1 MDKKKWKVLI
11 VEDEFRIGLMIKK
24 LIKWDEIGLEFVGL
38 AENGEI
44 ALNLIENEKPDIVVT
59 DIRMPKINGLE
70 LISLAKQKHDNI
82 RFVIITGYKEFEYAH
97 KALQYGVNDYLL
109 KPVNE
114 EELNKVLRKIQTE
127 LSQKQKEEENLIKTV
142 SASQHIIKS
151 RILNNIIN
159 NNDTDFLN
167 EIKNDFNLKL
177 SGNTYRS
184 FVIKLDYWDYEKYE
198 KKQDMLTVEKIIS
211 IVDKNL
217 RSCVKEQLTCEKEN
231 LYIYCLLNYDL
242 SKSKETKNIIN
253 NILSEIQ
260 AYLLD
265 FELYEA
271 TIGIGPEVTEFAEI
285 NSSIRDAYRAV
296 QNRIKIGT
304 GRLIY
309 SQSLQL
315 ENQIDVEEYL
325 KEYREKFLMSIEVYS
340 KESLEECVSM
350 IFYKLHSMENIDF
363 SCCYDIAKV
372 LIEMFFDNIGIKN
385 NEGTTLKQF
394 LLNAYQHC
402 YTIGRLK
409 DLIIKY
415 MGGYIDLCLKQ
426 LKTETVKPIRI
437 AKQYINDHYNEKIV
451 LEDIA
456 GMVGLNPVY
465 FSVLFKKETGLNF
478 SDYLVNYRMDVAKNL
493 LRSTND
499 TIAAIADSVGY
510 KDSRYFSQLFTK
522 IVGIKPAL
530 YRKLHS

>member
-1 MDKKKWKVLI
+1 MDIKKWKVLI

-44 ALNLIENEKPDIVVT
+44 ALNIIEKEKPDIVVT
-59 DIRMPKINGLE
+59 DIRMPKIGGLE
-70 LISLAKQKHDNI
+70 LISLAKQKNDNI

-97 KALQYGVNDYLL
+97 KALRYGVNDYLL
-109 KPVNE
+109 KPINE

-127 LSQKQKEEENLIKTV
+127 LSQKHKEEENLIKTV
-142 SASQHIIKS
+142 SASKHIIKS

-159 NNDTDFLN
+159 TNDKDLLN
-167 EIKNDFNLKL
+167 EIKNDYNLML
-177 SGNTYRS
+177 SGDTYRS
-184 FVIKLDYWDYEKYE
+184 FVIKLDYWDYEKHE
-198 KKQDMLTVEKIIS
+198 KKQDRLTVEKIVS
-211 IVDKNL
+211 VVDKNL
-217 RSCVKEQLTCEKEN
+217 KSCVKEQLTCEKDN
-231 LYIYCLLNYDL
+231 LYIYCLINYDF
-242 SKSKETKNIIN
+242 SQSKETKNIIN
-253 NILSEIQ
+253 NILSEIH
-260 AYLLD
+260 AYLLN

-285 NSSIRDAYRAV
+285 SSSIQDAYRAV
-296 QNRIKIGT
+296 QNRIKVGT

-315 ENQIDVEEYL
+315 ENQIEVEEFL
-325 KEYREKFLMSIEVYS
+325 RQYREKYLMSIEVYS
-340 KESLEECVSM
+340 KESFEQYVSR
-350 IFYKLHSMENIDF
+350 IFYRLHSMENIDF
-363 SCCYDIAKV
+363 SCCYDIAKE
-372 LIEMFFDNIGIKN
+372 LIELFFDNIGLKN
-385 NEGTTLKQF
+385 NEGTALKQF
-394 LLNAYQHC
+394 LFNAYQHC

-409 DLIIKY
+409 DLLVKY
-415 MGGYIDLCLKQ
+415 LGGYIDLCLKQ

-437 AKQYINDHYNEKIV
+437 AKQYINEHYNEKIV

-456 GMVGLNPVY
+456 NMVGLNPVY

-499 TIAAIADSVGY
+499 TIVAIADSVGY
-510 KDSRYFSQLFTK
+510 KDARYFSQLFTK